1 MNKGLKYEYMNRN
14 DANNMKVNVICTAIV
29 KIVALVINLAMTPA
43 YMNYFDNQETLGVWY
58 TILSII
64 TWILACDM
72 GIGNGLRNKLTEAI
86 AKKNKIMQK
95 RYISSAYIFMFGN
108 AGVILLILII
118 MIGTVDWNKI
128 LNIDDYIISNQDLKR
143 VIIILIVSII
153 LQFVLRLITSICYAL
168 QQSFLP
174 GFFALCTSI
183 MMCIYV
189 MVSNKFGLFHNDL
202 YALSWNYFIASNLP
216 LFMATVMIFGKKLK
230 DVRPSIN
237 YFSRKY
243 AFDTLKLG
251 GTFLWL
257 QLMAFLLCNTD
268 NYLVELLFGNAFV
281 VEYQLYFRV
290 FTLANSAVAM
300 LMTPM
305 WSAVTKANSENN
317 YEWLKKSYK
326 VTKIIGLIFI
336 IGELCIVPFTQIIFN
351 IWLGNNTIF
360 VNNEICIL
368 FAVLGSLMIWS
379 NVITNIV
386 NGLGILKLQTITVTI
401 GAFINVP
408 LAIVFSKLFDSY
420 TSIIYA
426 NIISYIPY
434 IVLQTYALDKKILK
448 LPQK

>member
-1 MNKGLKYEYMNRN
+1 MNNRSDN
-14 DANNMKVNVICTAIV
+14 KNIKINVVCTAIV

-43 YMNYFDNQETLGVWY
+43 YMDYFDNQESLGVWY
-58 TILSII
+58 TVLSMI

-86 AKKNKIMQK
+86 AKRDKIMQK

-108 AGVILLILII
+108 AGGILLILIVMVRI
-118 MIGTVDWNKI
+118 VDWNRV
-128 LNIDDYIISNQDLKR
+128 LNIDDSIISNQDLKKI
-143 VIIILIVSII
+143 IIILIASII

-174 GFFALCTSI
+174 GFFALCTSVI
-183 MMCIYV
+183 MCIYV
-189 MVSNKFGLFHNDL
+189 MASNKLGYFHNDL

-216 LFMATVMIFGKKLK
+216 LFIATVMIFGIKLK

-237 YFSRKY
+237 YFSREY

-251 GTFLWL
+251 GAFLWL
-257 QLMAFLLCNTD
+257 QLMAFLLGNTD

-281 VEYQLYFRV
+281 VEYQLYFKV
-290 FTLANSAVAM
+290 FTLANAAIAM

-305 WSAVTKANSENN
+305 WSAVTKAKSENN

-326 VTKIIGLIFI
+326 ITKIIGLIFI

-351 IWLGNNTIF
+351 IWLGNNTIPAKM
-360 VNNEICIL
+360 EISIT
-368 FAVLGSLMIWS
+368 FFVLGSLMIWS

-386 NGLGILKLQTITVTI
+386 NGLGKLKLQVITVTI
-401 GAFINVP
+401 GALANIP
-408 LAIVFSKLFDSY
+408 LAIVFSKMFDSY
-420 TSIIYA
+420 TSIIYV

-434 IVLQTYALDKKILK
+434 IVLQTYALDKKILR
-448 LPQK
+448 